1 MYIYFFLHVFIHL
14 RDSYFYIY
22 IYKQRHDQRAITY
35 NNINKDNRSFN
46 PISNLTAI
54 KIHWSKEGIFTVKTC

>member
-54 KIHWSKEGIFTVKTC
+54 KIH